1 PDHQC
6 ESILIA
12 CTDRQEEGIAEVRKA
27 LRLDP
32 ASAIV
37 NMNLANQLLSTGRFD
52 EALKQY
58 NRTLALEPKFGLAH
72 VHLGGAYVSTS
83 QIEQGLAELEK
94 ECVALR
100 DPPWSITAHCYT
112 GSIMS
117 DLETG

>member
-83 QIEQGLAELEK
+83 QFEEGLAELEK
-94 ECVALR
+94 GREILG
-100 DPPWSITAHCYT
+100 DSPWSIAFQGYT
-112 GSIMS
+112 RGI
-117 DLETG
+117 